1 MGDTTGMKRAIMGMR
16 RAVTRQAASV
26 ATSSLV
32 KSRSVMSSSVKSCSA
47 EASSAYSSMANSALS
62 IYGLAALSLTLLSLS
77 ACVVEPAKPYVAL
90 PSPDTVRPR
99 LDTVTQ
105 QPTFNLIPRDDQRFQ
120 GDMTAEEAIAQYQRR
135 GMEVFDSGDDP
146 RWRRLQEIFAK
157 VHQRSHLHAEM
168 LRAVLVETNQFQ
180 AYTTGGSVVIFYTGL
195 TERLSDDALA
205 MVIGHEIAHVAAGH
219 IAEQS
224 SRDLVNLNAIRNHIH
239 VTYSVP
245 NEHEADVVGM
255 VYATLAGYDPD
266 AAAAIWAALT
276 TTQDQR
282 LAAFTATHPSH
293 DDRTEILKQ
302 TADKVRPLRGIAD
315 WKSALLCNAVY
326 CAADN

>member
-1 MGDTTGMKRAIMGMR
+1 MGAADLWDELAMGDESGMKRAIAAMR
-16 RAVTRQAASV
+16 RAVTWLVASADRPFP
-26 ATSSLV
+26 ATSVL
-32 KSRSVMSSSVKSCSA
+32 A
-47 EASSAYSSMANSALS
+47 TSALS
-62 IYGLAALSLTLLSLS
+62 VPTMAAVSLTLLSLS

-105 QPTFNLIPRDDQRFQ
+105 QPTFNLIPRDDQRFH
-120 GDMTAEEAIAQYQRR
+120 GDMTADEAIAQYQRR
-135 GMEVFDSGDDP
+135 GMAVLESGDDP
-146 RWRRLQEIFAK
+146 RWQRLQRIFTK
-157 VHQRSHLHAEM
+157 VHQRSHLHAEP

-180 AYTTGGSVVIFYTGL
+180 AYTTGGSVIIFYTGL

-224 SRDLVNLNAIRNHIH
+224 SRDLVNLNAIRDHIQ

-276 TTQDQR
+276 TTKDQR

-293 DDRTEILKQ
+293 DDRTKILQQ

-315 WKSALLCNAVY
+315 WKPALLCNAVY
-326 CAADN
+326 CAADD